1 MVMNMRVLIFPN
13 DKSKIRN
20 PYCELLYGNMEKLG
34 VVTVPFT
41 PWRALS
47 GRYDIFHLHW
57 PEYYLGQPPAK
68 AFVGTLG
75 LLSIV
80 LWLRLRG
87 ARIVWTAHNIHSHK
101 RLYPKAERWF
111 WRTLTPML
119 DGFIGLSETSVL
131 QAREQFPALR
141 STPCSVIP
149 HGDYRSSYPATIT
162 KSSARRQLGI
172 AAEENV
178 VLFFGGI
185 SSYKNVPHLIEAF
198 QGAGLANS
206 TLVIAGQPSSREDE
220 RRVTET
226 SSESKCI
233 QLHLR
238 RIPTEEVQVF
248 FTAADLV
255 VLPFLEITNS
265 GSAIL
270 ALSFNRPVLV
280 PAFGSLPELQAQVGP
295 QWVRTYAGQL
305 SAAALVSGIDWAQNT
320 KRAPKADL
328 ASFDWSR
335 IACDT
340 FSAYSQLIAG
350 HSAGTRIPVTES
362 DRA

>member
-1 MVMNMRVLIFPN
+1 MRVLIFPN

-41 PWRALS
+41 PWRAFS

-57 PEYYLGQPPAK
+57 PEYYLGASFPK
-68 AFVGTLG
+68 ALVGTFG
-75 LLSIV
+75 LLFLV
-80 LWLRLRG
+80 FWLRSRG
-87 ARIVWTAHNIHSHK
+87 TRIVWTAHNIHSHK
-101 RLYPKAERWF
+101 RLYPKAEAWF
-111 WRTLTPML
+111 WRTLTSML

-131 QAREQFPALR
+131 QARELFPPLR

-149 HGDYRSSYPATIT
+149 HGDYRSSYPSSIT

-172 AAEENV
+172 AAAENV

-185 SSYKNVPHLIEAF
+185 SSYKNVPYLIETF
-198 QGAGLANS
+198 QRAGITNA
-206 TLVIAGQPSSREDE
+206 TLVVAGQPSSREDE
-220 RRVTET
+220 RRVIEAA
-226 SSESKCI
+226 SESKSI

-248 FTAADLV
+248 FTATDLV
-255 VLPFLEITNS
+255 VLPFREITNS

-280 PAFGSLPELQAQVGP
+280 PASGSLPELQAQVGS

-305 SAAALVSGIDWAQNT
+305 STAELVSGIDWSQNT
-320 KRAPKADL
+320 KRAPQADL

-350 HSAGTRIPVTES
+350 RSMGTRIPVTET